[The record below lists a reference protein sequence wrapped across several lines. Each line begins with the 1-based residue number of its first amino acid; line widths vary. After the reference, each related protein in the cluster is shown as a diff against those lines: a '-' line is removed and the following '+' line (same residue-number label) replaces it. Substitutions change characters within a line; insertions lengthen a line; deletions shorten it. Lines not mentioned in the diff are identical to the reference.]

1 VQRIQVK
8 VTEKDC
14 GKRLDVLL
22 AEKIPTLT
30 RTHIQKIIR
39 NKYVWVNDVPQKVS
53 YRVSPEDLICLE
65 IIDPVPLQTV
75 PEAIPLEIIFED
87 SWIIVVN
94 KPAGM
99 VVHPSW
105 GHYSG
110 TLVHALLYHCPT
122 LAGIGGTIR
131 PGIVHRLD
139 KGTSGILVVAKN
151 DQAHQALSH
160 QFKNHTIVRR
170 YQALVYGSMQKES
183 GTITSLIGRHPV
195 HRKKMST
202 KPRKGREAV
211 THWRIKD
218 NFANLSFLEVILETG
233 RTHQVRVHLSSVG
246 HPIVGDSVYGS
257 SKRLRELDNL
267 TIREFMKG
275 TRRPLLH
282 AGYLRF
288 LHPATMASMDF
299 EVPLPNDFAA
309 VLNTLRNEQ

>member
-53 YRVSPEDLICLE
+53 YRVSPEELICLE

-131 PGIVHRLD
+131 PGIVHRID

-151 DQAHQALSH
+151 DQAHQALSD
-160 QFKNHTIVRR
+160 QFKNHTIGIPFIEKRCPQNR
-170 YQALVYGSMQKES
+170 EKDGRQLPIGGLKIILQTYPFLRLYLKQGE
-183 GTITSLIGRHPV
+183 LIR
-195 HRKKMST
+195 
-202 KPRKGREAV
+202 
-211 THWRIKD
+211 
-218 NFANLSFLEVILETG
+218 
-233 RTHQVRVHLSSVG
+233 
-246 HPIVGDSVYGS
+246 
-257 SKRLRELDNL
+257 
-267 TIREFMKG
+267 
-275 TRRPLLH
+275 
-282 AGYLRF
+282 
-288 LHPATMASMDF
+288 
-299 EVPLPNDFAA
+299 
-309 VLNTLRNEQ
+309 